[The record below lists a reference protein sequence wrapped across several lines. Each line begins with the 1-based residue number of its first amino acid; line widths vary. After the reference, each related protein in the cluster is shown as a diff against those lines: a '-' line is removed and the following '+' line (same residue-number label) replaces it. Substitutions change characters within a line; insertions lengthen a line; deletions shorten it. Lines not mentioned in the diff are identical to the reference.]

1 MKPRGK
7 TKGEDLLSVLLLLL
21 VGLIHGAQFLPGAMG
36 KVLKTISLPLL
47 TLFLVVSW
55 YQSEKYNNL
64 PPEEQRDLDR
74 QWEDERGRMVERQAA
89 YVCRRAGGFLLVG
102 LYCLFNW
109 KMGQPDAASV
119 VFLFMVLRLIL
130 FFAVRWWLNRKY

>member
-89 YVCRRAGGFLLVG
+89 YVCRRAEDFLLVG